1 MGEHRE
7 ARYSRGIRQRVYAA
21 AKQHNWH
28 DRYRIMIGGY
38 SDVQGT
44 YSELLARSTF
54 CLVMP
59 GGWPGWGR
67 LARLPGWLRR
77 RSP

>member
-1 MGEHRE
+1 
-7 ARYSRGIRQRVYAA
+7 
-21 AKQHNWH
+21 
-28 DRYRIMIGGY
+28 MIGGY